1 MFVTPKQFIIS
12 VTFAFTNFNVIVV
25 CSLLL
30 EEERE
35 ELAFILFFETL
46 FVEDFNSADDDV
58 NRLFEVFQ
66 LSRFDF
72 NHEMNVS
79 SAFCKQR
86 YELNKIFCS
95 VFLNKNINILS

>member
-1 MFVTPKQFIIS
+1 MFVTPKKFIIS
-12 VTFAFTNFNVIVV
+12 ATFSFTNFNVIVV

-35 ELAFILFFETL
+35 ELTLLLFFERF
-46 FVEDFNSADDDV
+46 FVGGFNSADDDDGK
-58 NRLFEVFQ
+58 LFEIFQ

-79 SAFCKQR
+79 SAFCKQCF
-86 YELNKIFCS
+86 E
-95 VFLNKNINILS
+95 